1 MNKIIETIKILKPL
15 HLLFVG
21 ILFELIGLLLER
33 FTPTIAMTF
42 QLLAFV
48 VFVFALIKFFNKK
61 VK

>member
-1 MNKIIETIKILKPL
+1 MTKIIETIKILKPL

-21 ILFELIGLLLER
+21 ILLELIGLLLER
-33 FTPTIAMTF
+33 FTPTFAMVF
-42 QLLAFV
+42 QLLAFI

>member
-1 MNKIIETIKILKPL
+1 MMKIFETIKILKPL

-33 FTPTIAMTF
+33 FTPTFAMAF

-48 VFVFALIKFFNKK
+48 VFIFALIKFFNKK